1 MVHDESGEIGSIDAG
16 DLILVHGRDPAG
28 IVTFAEATSSDHPN
42 FGYARTGWKAT
53 SSSTKE
59 R

>member
-16 DLILVHGRDPAG
+16 DLILVHGRDPQASLPSPKQPPL
-28 IVTFAEATSSDHPN
+28 TSEFWLRH
-42 FGYARTGWKAT
+42 ARDG
-53 SSSTKE
+53 